1 MGLPYSKKI
10 TVCSGRGISG
20 HTPPNTAWV
29 GSAGTGAR
37 PYYTHMSYDL
47 PACAHADTFSPSA

>member
-47 PACAHADTFSPSA
+47 PACAHADT